1 MQKILTIAIKVQ
13 MRFFFFYRNMAGV
26 EKEQRRNTQ
35 VEETINKLYNEIKDK
50 NIPRKIVNSIGDY
63 LDKERQISSGFSWTD
78 VKGGSMI
85 KTTLISKFKHYSRK
99 TYTSR
104 EIFLNLLEK
113 WNPTSRFEM
122 V

>member
-13 MRFFFFYRNMAGV
+13 MRFFFYRNMAGV

-50 NIPRKIVNSIGDY
+50 NIPLSIVNSIGDY
-63 LDKERQISSGFSWTD
+63 LDRERQISSGFSWTD
-78 VKGGSMI
+78 VKGGAMS
-85 KTTLISKFKHYSRK
+85 KTKLISKFKHYSRK